1 MTDTNYGPG
10 KIDRIFTRAQYS
22 MAVNRCLYSP
32 GFIYTAGYPV
42 LYLPCAEYV
51 SMASLAAP
59 TGDYNP

>member
-10 KIDRIFTRAQYS
+10 KIDRIFTKLNTAWQL
-22 MAVNRCLYSP
+22 NRCLYSP

-59 TGDYNP
+59 AGDYDP